1 MITAHAWNTILE
13 KFFLFSLTFKEVEI
27 RLKLELLSQI
37 MRRSSFAFEENNV
50 FTEEGKRQTKLIQ
63 LRKNKMELI

>member
-1 MITAHAWNTILE
+1 MHAWNAILE
-13 KFFLFSLTFKEVEI
+13 KYFLFSLTFKEVEI

-37 MRRSSFAFEENNV
+37 MRRSSFAFEENHV